1 MEKIMERITGF
12 RTRAMQPAT
21 RASAAEQ
28 AKDFAIFT
36 ILFLVRDAI
45 MTATILCGVLAWIY
59 GWESILP
66 LGSNPADVSPLM
78 LEADHPARFIATNF
92 GWYMGLVVSVH
103 AIYLIYR
110 ASKQR

>member
-1 MEKIMERITGF
+1 
-12 RTRAMQPAT
+12 MQPPT

-36 ILFLVRDAI
+36 ILFLVRAAI
-45 MTATILCGVLAWIY
+45 MTVMILCGALAWIY

-66 LGSNPADVSPLM
+66 LESNPADVSHLM
-78 LEADHPARFIATNF
+78 LEAENPARFIATNF
-92 GWYMGLVVSVH
+92 GWYMGFVVSVH
-103 AIYLIYR
+103 AVYLIYR